1 MILKFYQILMIKKD
15 IENLEFNHKEIKE
28 LYNNMNKDLK
38 NEIEKISTSQN
49 KMLWSIMGGLGVTLL
64 TLVTLLLK

>member
-1 MILKFYQILMIKKD
+1 MDNLDLEILMIKKD
-15 IENLEFNHKEIKE
+15 IENLEFNHKERKE
-28 LYNNMNKDLK
+28 SWNNMNKDLK

>member
-1 MILKFYQILMIKKD
+1 MDNLDLEILMIKKD